1 MPILQAK
8 SKSDYDLE
16 PSYSREMMGSESMP
30 MKKEEFQ
37 LDFKKLMSYS
47 TEERDIIMQLIKI
60 MTGNG
65 DWENKEIV
73 KNTLYTQGLI
83 ITRRE
88 NALNEILG

>member
-1 MPILQAK
+1 MSILAAK
-8 SKSDYDLE
+8 PMMKASHGMMEATEMKESK
-16 PSYSREMMGSESMP
+16 REEY
-30 MKKEEFQ
+30 Q

>member
-8 SKSDYDLE
+8 SKSDYD
-16 PSYSREMMGSESMP
+16 SSAMMSESMDVNKTP

-37 LDFKKLMSYS
+37 LDFKKLMSYT

-65 DWENKEIV
+65 DWENKDIV